1 MPGVRGHAWGNALGG
16 WKTQRRV
23 AGRFVPGH
31 VGGFKSAI
39 HSKTNTR
46 QKRARIKRNAAIAGG
61 AVVAVGAIAGGAYM
75 IKSGKGKK
83 LIQSVR
89 AGQPNLLKHSGPSGR
104 DVLGRKNPYHLGPV
118 GAVKQAGR
126 DIRTAGLHGTG
137 IEGAVV
143 GLQKMPKGLRSA
155 NSHLKAMTTTEGL
168 DKTLHGAKAAAG
180 VGGAAAAVSTAVRV
194 TVGNTRAM
202 ITPEKPHVT
211 GPRRA
216 GRPKGSKNKAKEGA
230 SIAAEVTKG
239 ATHSKPPIVRSKGLT
254 LSEVDK
260 AMSQSEA
267 RKSQR
272 ANIRANRT
280 LLNQKP
286 IGNIRLK
293 SKAARPST
301 LMTAKPQAAQ
311 QGVKVTEHAP
321 APKHTPAPPKG
332 KTTSSTHKPRK
343 VGYKGEGGS
352 RVAGWGDPDRPGR

>member
-1 MPGVRGHAWGNALGG
+1 MPGIRGHAWGNALGG

-31 VGGFKSAI
+31 TGGFKSAI

-46 QKRARIKRNAAIAGG
+46 QKRARLKRNATIAGG
-61 AVVAVGAIAGGAYM
+61 AVVAVGAIAGGTYM

-104 DVLGRKNPYHLGPV
+104 DALGRKNPYHLGPV
-118 GAVKQAGR
+118 GAMKQAGR

-143 GLQKMPKGLRSA
+143 GLQKMPAGLRNA
-155 NSHLKAMTTTEGL
+155 GAHVKAMTSTEGL

-180 VGGAAAAVSTAVRV
+180 VGGALAAVSTAARV

-202 ITPEKPHVT
+202 VNPEKPHVT

-230 SIAAEVTKG
+230 SIAAEVAKG
-239 ATHSKPPIVRSKGLT
+239 ASHSAPPIVRSKGLT
-254 LSEVDK
+254 LSDVDR

-272 ANIRANRT
+272 TNMRANRT

-286 IGNIRLK
+286 IADIRLK

-321 APKHTPAPPKG
+321 TPKASTPPKG
-332 KTTSSTHKPRK
+332 RTTSSTTHKPK
-343 VGYKGEGGS
+343 KTGYKGEGGS